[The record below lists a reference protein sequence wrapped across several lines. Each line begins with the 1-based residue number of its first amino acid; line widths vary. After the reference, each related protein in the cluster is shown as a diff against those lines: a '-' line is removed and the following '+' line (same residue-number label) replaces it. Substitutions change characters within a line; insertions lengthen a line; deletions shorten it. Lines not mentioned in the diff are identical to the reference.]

1 MSRSMQRHKRL
12 GKWAAAGFPHVYAP
26 NTKDL
31 HLAKSCKLT
40 KYDKFV
46 IRCDATNLA
55 YPVSVKDC
63 ILIRSNYRRRQSA
76 SQASGACFVMGQA
89 ADASTTIRTSGRL
102 DVPEF
107 LANPAL
113 VWESVHQAGESPRG
127 SLVTTDACQVPLG
140 AVIDLRMGFF
150 KTRLDQCI
158 RPTIQQ
164 GAVPRLGGPTS
175 GRMCLRS
182 DHRPSLSCH
191 RLARISQCNGVDP
204 CTTRLDL
211 IAPRNSHRCF
221 PGSWHELIAW
231 IRNLWNKE
239 NMKII
244 DRRQT

>member
-1 MSRSMQRHKRL
+1 MGCCWFSPCICPQYQRFAPSEKLQTHQIRQICHSLRRYQSSLPSQRQRLHPDPQQLPKTPKR
-12 GKWAAAGFPHVYAP
+12 FP
-26 NTKDL
+26 T
-31 HLAKSCKLT
+31 
-40 KYDKFV
+40 
-46 IRCDATNLA
+46 
-55 YPVSVKDC
+55 
-63 ILIRSNYRRRQSA
+63 
-76 SQASGACFVMGQA
+76 SGACFVMGQA

-127 SLVTTDACQVPLG
+127 SLVTTDACQLPLG

-175 GRMCLRS
+175 GRLCLRS